1 MVQFGCSSLSSS
13 IYLFFLKVIFFSQLC
28 QKIVSLA
35 FVRTIF
41 CHWVL
46 LEGRKGCSKCGSN
59 GRGNRLLFEGS
70 EEVRVSCS
78 TWTQINSLISLMCR
92 LQSWG
97 QFAPTLSPTSHSV
110 LCHLVGEMICWK
122 TQGPGSA
129 QTDTE
134 IVLRLELDC
143 YWTRCAFMFFSSSWL
158 HCSCLAHIPFP

>member
-1 MVQFGCSSLSSS
+1 M
-13 IYLFFLKVIFFSQLC
+13 
-28 QKIVSLA
+28 SLA

-41 CHWVL
+41 CHWVF

-122 TQGPGSA
+122 TQGPGCA

-134 IVLRLELDC
+134 IVLRLL
-143 YWTRCAFMFFSSSWL
+143 TRCAFMFFSSSWL
-158 HCSCLAHIPFP
+158 HCSCLAHIPFPKNYGHSAGSSSQSHEKQQVGIHTLHNHI